1 MTKFTKTKEWL
12 IEEYVIKNRSR
23 REIANEC
30 GLTESGLKSLL
41 IKWDIKK
48 EKLSIPKEKLEELV
62 NQKLNHEEI
71 EKILGIG
78 QTTLY
83 RYLRKYN
90 LSILAEPRIES
101 RYDDSND
108 ILICQLYQDGFSSVE
123 IANQFDISHKTVLDH
138 LRHCGVP
145 IRGASQC
152 QWNYNEKEFP
162 EELKSYDTL
171 YDLYINQKLSK
182 KDLGIKFNCDPC
194 VIDRILREFNIPIRD
209 NSESKLG
216 LCTGES
222 HWNWKGGITPLAR
235 RLREYFGVNQVP
247 KVLERDY
254 YECKMCGSKKELH
267 VHHKKTFSEILKRIL
282 EENSEL
288 DPINDINKL
297 YNIAIK
303 DPEFCDL
310 DNLVTYCKEC
320 HYGRV
325 HGYKLVG
332 GR

>member
-12 IEEYVIKNRSR
+12 IKEYIINNRSR
-23 REIANEC
+23 KEIANEC

-48 EKLSIPKEKLEELV
+48 EKLSIPKEKLEELI

-71 EKILGIG
+71 ERILGIG

-83 RYLRKYN
+83 RYLHKYN

-123 IANQFDISHKTVLDH
+123 IANQFDISPKTVLDH
-138 LRHCGVP
+138 LRHCGIP
-145 IRGASQC
+145 IKNASQC

-162 EELKSYDTL
+162 EELKSYDIL

-194 VIDRILREFNIPIRD
+194 VIDRILREFNIPIRN

-216 LCTGES
+216 LCIGEN

-247 KVLERDY
+247 KVLARDY

-310 DNLVTYCKEC
+310 NNLVTYCKEC
-320 HYGRV
+320 HYGKI